1 MFLLILKSAGWVLA
15 IIPESFVRVACAIL
29 GDLLYI
35 FARRRRTTML
45 RNLHHAYPEK
55 PLAWHRKIA
64 RESCRRLIEMGT
76 FALAS
81 PWFNEKRARK
91 ILTIPEPSLIILNE
105 IKASMPS
112 GVGFIPHFTLTE
124 SLIMLSVTFP
134 GLPSQSA
141 IFRPLGNKTLDD
153 WIKKTR
159 ERYGFKLFSRKEGF
173 NQALSL
179 VREGGWVTVLFDQN
193 AGLSGAL
200 ITAFQ
205 RVASATILPGLIAK
219 KLQVPM
225 FLFYAHRKA
234 FWRAD
239 FIIEPLNCKVE
250 PLSAT
255 LEANAKLEKYLNLS
269 DDTCA
274 DWLWLH
280 DRWKNQDMP
289 NKRFHLEQKKN
300 WLPQSINYHNW
311 KSIPRKTRFWIRL
324 PNWLGDVLMA
334 LPLIRALKRGRPD
347 AEITLLTK
355 VDFIPLLDK
364 IELADSLIALPSKS
378 ISYFFYFKSLRIKYP
393 DTYILFTN
401 SLRGDIEA
409 FLTGCPQRFG
419 IIRSGQWRP
428 LLTHAW
434 KIPSHINENT
444 IHQTRVLEM
453 YFQYYGLREQLDFI
467 PLLTSGDANRQGEF
481 IGLICGSENEPQ
493 KRWPVN
499 HWCKLADQI
508 LDDNPKIKLI
518 LFGTAR
524 DREITQQIA
533 EHLPL
538 ERVTDIAGKT
548 NLLDFCNRIRE
559 CRLILCNDTG
569 GMHLANAL
577 GIPVVALFGPT
588 NPLRTGPTYEAPV
601 HILQPPACPPT
612 GGLALSEIK
621 PESVLSLVNKYM
633 D

>member
-15 IIPESFVRVACAIL
+15 ILPESSVRVACAIL

-35 FARRRRTTML
+35 FARRRRTTMI
-45 RNLHHAYPEK
+45 RNLHHAYPER

-64 RESCRRLIEMGT
+64 RESCRRLIEMGI

-81 PWFNEKRARK
+81 PWFNEIRARK
-91 ILTIPEPSLIILNE
+91 ILTIPEPSLMILNE

-112 GVGFIPHFTLTE
+112 GVVFVPHFTLTE
-124 SLIMLSVTFP
+124 SLIMLSVAFP
-134 GLPSQSA
+134 GLPPRSA
-141 IFRPLGNKTLDD
+141 IFRPLGNKTLDE

-159 ERYGFKLFSRKEGF
+159 ERYGLKLFSRKEGF

-193 AGLSGAL
+193 AGPGGAL

-205 RVASATILPGLIAK
+205 RVASATTLPGLIAK
-219 KLQVPM
+219 KMQVPM
-225 FLFYAHRKA
+225 ILFYARRKA

-239 FIIEPLNCKVE
+239 FIAEPLDCKAE

-274 DWLWLH
+274 DWLWIH

-289 NKRFHLEQKKN
+289 SKRFHLEQKKN
-300 WLPQSINYHNW
+300 WLPESINYHNW

-355 VDFIPLLDK
+355 ADFIPLLDK
-364 IELADSLIALPSKS
+364 LELADSLIALPSKS
-378 ISYFFYFKSLRIKYP
+378 IAYFFYFKSLRIKYP

-419 IIRSGQWRP
+419 IIRPGKWRP

-434 KIPSHINENT
+434 KTPPHLNEDT

-453 YFQYYGLREQLDFI
+453 YFQHFGLREQLDFT
-467 PLLTSGDANRQGEF
+467 PLLTRRDANRQSEF

-499 HWCKLADQI
+499 HWRKLADRI
-508 LDDNPKIKLI
+508 LADNPKIKLI

-524 DREITQQIA
+524 DREITQQVA
-533 EHLPL
+533 EALPP

-577 GIPVVALFGPT
+577 GLPVVALFGPT

-601 HILQPPACPPT
+601 HILQPPDCPPT
-612 GGLALSEIK
+612 GRLALSEIK
-621 PESVLSLVNKYM
+621 PESVISLVNKYM